1 MEEEGVGVGRGEEGG
16 GEALSWRPAG
26 QGGAASPPSSA
37 DPPFPLWSASLS
49 SWRLQSEW
57 TVRH

>member
-16 GEALSWRPAG
+16 EEALSWRSAG

-37 DPPFPLWSASLS
+37 DPPFPLVCQPLLLEVA
-49 SWRLQSEW
+49 E
-57 TVRH
+57 